1 MEVIHMIRYIGKR
14 TILSLITL
22 FIILFILFLML
33 NFMPGSPFNDTKMSH
48 EQLKILYHE
57 YGLDRPLA
65 ERFLIYVKQ
74 MLTGNLGVSYSLQ
87 TNATVTNM
95 ISHTLPISVQIGL
108 QASVVGSLI
117 GIVLGFV
124 AALRKNSFFDS
135 MATGISILG
144 VSVPSFVLALCFSYI
159 FSYKYNLFPLLYSS
173 SEAFRSTIL
182 PTLSLCFFTLASI
195 ARYSRSEMIEVMEKD
210 YIRLAD
216 AKGITRF
223 QLVCRHIIR
232 NAMIP
237 IITVLAPLT
246 VDLMA
251 GSLVIE
257 KAFSIPG
264 MGSLYINAIQA
275 NDYNVVIGISFIYS
289 LMFIGT
295 MFFVDLLYGLI
306 DPRIR
311 IAKRGK

>member
-1 MEVIHMIRYIGKR
+1 
-14 TILSLITL
+14 
-22 FIILFILFLML
+22 
-33 NFMPGSPFNDTKMSH
+33 MPGSPFNDAKMSH
-48 EQLKILYHE
+48 EQLKILYHT
-57 YGLDRPLA
+57 YGLDKPLS
-65 ERFLIYVKQ
+65 ERFLIYLKQ
-74 MLTGNLGVSYSLQ
+74 MMTGNLGISYSLD
-87 TNATVTNM
+87 TNATVTSM
-95 ISHTLPISVQIGL
+95 IARTLPISVQIGL
-108 QASVVGSLI
+108 QASILGSLI
-117 GIVLGFV
+117 GIILGFV
-124 AALRKNSFFDS
+124 AALKKKSFFDS
-135 MATGISILG
+135 LTTGISILG
-144 VSVPSFVLALCFSYI
+144 VSVPSFVLALFFSYL
-159 FSYKYNLFPLLYSS
+159 FSYKFNLFPLIYNSNES
-173 SEAFRSTIL
+173 IRSTIL

-195 ARYSRSEMIEVMEKD
+195 ARYSRAEMIEVMGTD

-216 AKGITRF
+216 AKGITQV
-223 QLVCRHIIR
+223 QLVLRHIIR

-295 MFFVDLLYGLI
+295 MFFVDLLYGII

-311 IAKRGK
+311 IVKGGK